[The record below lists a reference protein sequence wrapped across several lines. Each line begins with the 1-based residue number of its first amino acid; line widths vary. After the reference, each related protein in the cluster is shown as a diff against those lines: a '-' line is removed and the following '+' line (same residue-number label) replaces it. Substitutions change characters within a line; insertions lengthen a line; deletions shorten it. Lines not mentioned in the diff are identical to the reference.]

1 MPASGKFRI
10 SNSADCRHWP
20 LLSPDCWPGGK
31 HNAGHAARAPSY
43 RVILSM
49 SLLPVLVTS
58 CTSSFIGIT
67 VLRAITC
74 PSIANIATAGRNNN
88 RFCRLLL
95 ATAETVMSAIHVAPW
110 CAKAWRQPPPPGKLS
125 HSAAMQHLSG
135 LLTVSSIPK
144 LQTACHR
151 TSLTMNRDHRNL
163 PVIT

>member
-1 MPASGKFRI
+1 VDATDVPASGKFRI

-110 CAKAWRQPPPPGKLS
+110 CAKAWRQPPSRQVVAFCGN
-125 HSAAMQHLSG
+125 AAFERTANCQFH
-135 LLTVSSIPK
+135 I
-144 LQTACHR
+144 QT
-151 TSLTMNRDHRNL
+151 TDSVPSYQLDDES
-163 PVIT
+163 